1 MTKLK
6 RRGFTLIELIAVLV
20 IMAIIALIVTPL
32 VMSII
37 RKAKISARKRS
48 VDAYGRSVEL
58 AIASYLLDTGTFPT
72 NEQLPNLQIE
82 YSGSNVV
89 CNVMAMKENGGLYL
103 SECKVNNVDVKDSST
118 EDGWY
123 HYGTRDLTNEEFVD
137 MYGDALKKASVAYYS
152 TNGNPVEDYR
162 TLTIDYTG
170 KPVACDVTVN
180 YDGTIYMTKCK
191 VNNVDVTSDTEE
203 DGYYHYGNIVN
214 PPSAVN
220 DLLAKANP
228 VTVTNY
234 TDGNTKEM
242 YTFEHPA
249 TTQQNYE
256 VTDYRYIG
264 VNPKNYVTFNNELW
278 RIIGVFTVEDGNG
291 NQEQRIKIVRN
302 EKLSSNMKW
311 NSNNVN
317 EWKDASLQKYLNGT
331 NAGDYYNGLSE
342 TTKSMIADTKYYL
355 GGSSTYDNLK
365 GEDYYNFERG
375 ETTYQNSRQTN
386 WTGKIAL
393 MYPSDYSYTYA
404 LGVDNTCYTD
414 GYDCDSSSGKTN
426 GWIYNTNS
434 NSYQWLLS
442 PDSVHGYSA
451 FYLGDSGYVDGS
463 NLVTNSYGVRPSL
476 YLISDIKIDSG
487 EGTEQSPYQLK
498 L

>member
-1 MTKLK
+1 MK
-6 RRGFTLIELIAVLV
+6 RKKGFTLIELIAVLV

-37 RKAKISARKRS
+37 KKAKISARKRS

-58 AIASYLLDTGTFPT
+58 AIASHLLDTGTFPT
-72 NEQLPNLQIE
+72 NEELPNLQIE
-82 YSGSNVV
+82 YSGSTVV

-103 SECKVNNVDVKDSST
+103 SECKVNNVDVKDNST
-118 EDGWY
+118 DDGWY
-123 HYGTRDLTNEEFVD
+123 HYGTRDLTNEEYVD
-137 MYGDALKKASVAYYS
+137 MYGDALKTASLAYFN

-162 TLTIDYTG
+162 TLTIDYKG
-170 KPVACDVTVN
+170 KTVTCDVTIN
-180 YDGTIYMTKCK
+180 YDATIYMTKCK
-191 VNNVDVTSDTEE
+191 VNNVDVTSDTE
-203 DGYYHYGNIVN
+203 DGYYHYGSIVN

-234 TDGNTKEM
+234 TDGNTGEM

-249 TTQQNYE
+249 TTQTGAL
-256 VTDYRYIG
+256 TDYRYIG
-264 VNPKNYVTFNNELW
+264 ANPNNYVTFNNELW

-291 NQEQRIKIVRN
+291 NTEQRIKIIRN
-302 EKLSSNMKW
+302 EKLSSDMAW
-311 NSNNVN
+311 DSNGVN
-317 EWKDASLQKYLNGT
+317 EWSTATLNTYLN
-331 NAGDYYNGLSE
+331 GDYYNGLDDTS
-342 TTKSMIADTKYYL
+342 KSMVADTKYYL
-355 GGSSTYDNLK
+355 GGRTAYDNLK

-375 ETTYQNSRQTN
+375 TKVYSGRSTS

-414 GYDCDSSSGKTN
+414 GYDCDGSSGKTN

-434 NSYQWLLS
+434 NSNQWPLS
-442 PDSVHGYSA
+442 PNSTDSYSA
-451 FYLGDSGYVDGS
+451 FCLSYSGYVNYSD
-463 NLVTNSYGVRPSL
+463 LVTNSSGVRPSL
-476 YLISDIKIDSG
+476 YLVSNIKIDSG
-487 EGTEQSPYQLK
+487 EGTEQSPYRLK

>member
-32 VMSII
+32 VMNII

-72 NEQLPNLQIE
+72 NEQLPNLKIE

-103 SECKVNNVDVKDSST
+103 SECKVNNVDVKDSKT

-123 HYGTRDLTNEEFVD
+123 HYGTRDLTNEEYVD
-137 MYGDALKKASVAYYS
+137 MYGDALKKASLAYFN
-152 TNGNPVEDYR
+152 TNGSPVEDYT
-162 TLTIDYTG
+162 TLTLDYKG
-170 KPVACDVTVN
+170 KNVSCDVTVN
-180 YDGTIYMTKCK
+180 YDGTIYMTNCK
-191 VNNVDVTSDTEE
+191 VAGVTVNDDTE
-203 DGYYHYGNIVN
+203 DGYYHYGEIVN

-228 VTVTNY
+228 ITVTNY

-249 TTQQNYE
+249 TVQTGTL
-256 VTDYRYIG
+256 TDYRYIG
-264 VNPKNYVTFNNELW
+264 ANPNNYVTFNNELW
-278 RIIGVFTVEDGNG
+278 RIIGVFTVEDESGNK
-291 NQEQRIKIVRN
+291 EERIKIVRN
-302 EKLSSNMKW
+302 EISSSKKW
-311 NSNNVN
+311 DSNNVN
-317 EWKDASLQKYLNGT
+317 EWPTASLNAYLN
-331 NAGDYYNGLSE
+331 GDYYNGLDAAS
-342 TTKSMIADTKYYL
+342 KSMIADTKYYL
-355 GGSSTYDNLK
+355 GGSNTDSGSAET
-365 GEDYYNFERG
+365 YYNFERG
-375 ETTYQNSRQTN
+375 TTVYSGRSTS

-404 LGVDNTCYTD
+404 LGVDNNCYND
-414 GYDCDSSSGKTN
+414 GTSYGCGQSSGKTN

-434 NSYQWLLS
+434 NSTQWLLS
-442 PDSVHGYSA
+442 PYS
-451 FYLGDSGYVDGS
+451 FGSLFTFLLSDSGYVGS
-463 NLVTNSYGVRPSL
+463 GNSNNSLVVRPSL
-476 YLISDIKIDSG
+476 YLVSNIKIDSG
-487 EGTEQSPYQLK
+487 DGSEQNPYRLK

>member
-6 RRGFTLIELIAVLV
+6 KRGFTLIELIAVLV

-58 AIASYLLDTGTFPT
+58 AIASYLMDKGTFPT
-72 NEQLPNLQIE
+72 NEQLPNLQVE

-89 CNVMAMKENGGLYL
+89 CNVMSMKENGGLYL
-103 SECKVNNVDVKDSST
+103 SECKVNNVEVKDSKT

-123 HYGTRDLTNEEFVD
+123 HYGTRDLTNEEYVD
-137 MYGDALKKASVAYYS
+137 MYGDALKKASLAYFN
-152 TNGNPVEDYR
+152 TNGNPVEDYT
-162 TLTIDYTG
+162 TLTIDYKG

-191 VNNVDVTSDTEE
+191 VNNVDVTSDTD
-203 DGYYHYGNIVN
+203 DGCYHYGSIVN
-214 PPSAVN
+214 PPMTVS
-220 DLLAKANP
+220 DLVAKANP

-234 TDGNTKEM
+234 TDGDTKEM

-249 TTQQNYE
+249 TTQTGAL
-256 VTDYRYIG
+256 TDYRYIG
-264 VNPKNYVTFNNELW
+264 ANPNNYVIFNNELW
-278 RIIGVFTVEDGNG
+278 RIIGVFTVEDGTG
-291 NQEQRIKIVRN
+291 NAEQRIKIIRN
-302 EKLSSNMKW
+302 EKLSSNMAW
-311 NSNNVN
+311 NSNNSN
-317 EWKDASLQKYLNGT
+317 EWVTATLNTYLN
-331 NAGDYYNGLSE
+331 GDYYNGLDATS
-342 TTKSMIADTKYYL
+342 KSMVADTKYYL
-355 GGSSTYDNLK
+355 GGSSVYKNLK

-375 ETTYQNSRQTN
+375 TTVYSGRSTSWN
-386 WTGKIAL
+386 GKIAL

-404 LGVDNTCYTD
+404 LGVDNTCYND
-414 GYDCDSSSGKTN
+414 GDYDGCGQSSGKTN

-434 NSYQWLLS
+434 NSVQWLLS
-442 PDSVHGYSA
+442 PYSGTSSSA
-451 FYLGDSGYVDGS
+451 FYLDPSGNVGCS
-463 NLVTNSYGVRPSL
+463 NLVIYPYFVRPSL
-476 YLISDIKIDSG
+476 YLVSNIKIDSG
-487 EGTEQSPYQLK
+487 EGTEQSPYRLK

>member
-1 MTKLK
+1 MTKLRK
-6 RRGFTLIELIAVLV
+6 RGFTLIELIAVLV
-20 IMAIIALIVTPL
+20 IMAILALIVTPL

-58 AIASYLLDTGTFPT
+58 AIASYLLDNGKFPT
-72 NEQLPNLQIE
+72 NEQLPNLEIE
-82 YSGSNVV
+82 YSGSTVV
-89 CNVMAMKENGGLYL
+89 CNVMSMKENGGLYL

-137 MYGDALKKASVAYYS
+137 MYGDSLKKASVAYYN
-152 TNGNPVEDYR
+152 TNGTPVEDYT
-162 TLTIDYTG
+162 TLTIDYKG

-191 VNNVDVTSDTEE
+191 VNNVDVTSDTE

-214 PPSAVN
+214 PPMTVS

-228 VTVTNY
+228 ATITNY
-234 TDGNTKEM
+234 IDGNNGEM

-249 TTQQNYE
+249 TTQTG
-256 VTDYRYIG
+256 VLTDYRYIG
-264 VNPKNYVTFNNELW
+264 SNPNNYVTFNNELW

-291 NQEQRIKIVRN
+291 NAEQRIKIVRN
-302 EKLSSNMKW
+302 EKLSSDMQW

-317 EWKDASLQKYLNGT
+317 EWATATLNTYLNGE
-331 NAGDYYNGLSE
+331 YYNGLDDTS
-342 TTKSMIADTKYYL
+342 KSMITDTKYYL
-355 GGSSTYDNLK
+355 GGGAYDSTTHFGSTPDMYAW
-365 GEDYYNFERG
+365 ERG
-375 ETTYQNSRQTN
+375 TTVYSGRSTS
-386 WTGKIAL
+386 WIGKIGL
-393 MYPSDYSYTYA
+393 MYPSDNYYTYA
-404 LGVDNTCYTD
+404 LGVDNTCYND
-414 GYDCDSSSGKTN
+414 GFYNGCGQSSGKTN

-434 NSYQWLLS
+434 NSSQWLLS
-442 PDSVHGYSA
+442 PRSDNSNFAFALGGSGSVT
-451 FYLGDSGYVDGS
+451 S
-463 NLVTNSYGVRPSL
+463 NTSYYSYGFRPSL
-476 YLISDIKIDSG
+476 YLVSSIKIDSG
-487 EGTEQSPYQLK
+487 EGTEQSPYRLK

>member
-1 MTKLK
+1 MMKIRRK
-6 RRGFTLIELIAVLV
+6 RGFTLIELIAVLV

-82 YSGSNVV
+82 YSGSTVV
-89 CNVMAMKENGGLYL
+89 CNVMSMKENGGLYL

-123 HYGTRDLTNEEFVD
+123 HYGTRDLTDTEFVD
-137 MYGDALKKASVAYYS
+137 MYGDALKTASLAYFN
-152 TNGNPVEDYR
+152 TNGSPVEDYT
-162 TLTIDYTG
+162 TLTIDYKG
-170 KPVACDVTVN
+170 KKVACDVTVN

-191 VNNVDVTSDTEE
+191 VNNVDVTSDTE
-203 DGYYHYGNIVN
+203 DGYYHYGEIVV
-214 PPSAVN
+214 PAVQE
-220 DLLAKANP
+220 LLAKANP
-228 VTVTNY
+228 VTVTKY

-249 TTQQNYE
+249 TTQTGAL
-256 VTDYRYIG
+256 TDYRYIG
-264 VNPKNYVTFNNELW
+264 ANPNNYVTFNNELW

-291 NQEQRIKIVRN
+291 NTEQRIKIVRN

-311 NSNNVN
+311 DSNNVN
-317 EWKDASLQKYLNGT
+317 EWPTATLNTYLN
-331 NAGDYYNGLSE
+331 GDYYNGLDATS
-342 TTKSMIADTKYYL
+342 KSMISDTKYYL
-355 GGSSTYDNLK
+355 GGSSVYDNLK

-375 ETTYQNSRQTN
+375 TTVYSGRSTSWN
-386 WTGKIAL
+386 GKIAL

-414 GYDCDSSSGKTN
+414 GYGCDGSSRKTN
-426 GWIYNTNS
+426 GWIFNTNS
-434 NSYQWLLS
+434 NSTQWLLS
-442 PDSVHGYSA
+442 PRSGSSLGA
-451 FYLGDSGYVDGS
+451 FYLFDSGNVTAS
-463 NLVTNSYGVRPSL
+463 NRVTDSYGVRPSL
-476 YLISDIKIDSG
+476 YLVSSIKIDSG
-487 EGTEQSPYQLK
+487 DGSQQSPYILK

>member
-1 MTKLK
+1 MTKLRK
-6 RRGFTLIELIAVLV
+6 RGFTLIELIAVLV

-72 NEQLPNLQIE
+72 NEELPNLQIE
-82 YSGSNVV
+82 YSGSTVV
-89 CNVMAMKENGGLYL
+89 CNVMAIKENGGLYL

-137 MYGDALKKASVAYYS
+137 MYGDALKTASVAYYN
-152 TNGNPVEDYR
+152 TNGTPVEDYT
-162 TLTIDYTG
+162 TLTIDYKG
-170 KPVACDVTVN
+170 KPVACEVTVN

-191 VNNVDVTSDTEE
+191 VNNVDVTSDTE
-203 DGYYHYGNIVN
+203 DGYYHYGSIVN
-214 PPSAVN
+214 PPSAAD

-228 VTVTNY
+228 VAVTNY
-234 TDGNTKEM
+234 TDGNTGEM

-249 TTQQNYE
+249 TTQTGAL
-256 VTDYRYIG
+256 TDYRYIG
-264 VNPKNYVTFNNELW
+264 ANPNNYVTFNNELW
-278 RIIGVFTVEDGNG
+278 RIIGVFTVEDGTG
-291 NQEQRIKIVRN
+291 NAEQRIKIVRN
-302 EKLSSNMKW
+302 EKLSSGMYW
-311 NSNNVN
+311 DSNRAN
-317 EWKDASLQKYLNGT
+317 EWATATLNTYLN
-331 NAGDYYNGLSE
+331 GDYYNALDATS
-342 TTKSMIADTKYYL
+342 KSMIADTKYYL
-355 GGSSTYDNLK
+355 GGSNTNYGGAETY
-365 GEDYYNFERG
+365 YTWERG
-375 ETTYQNSRQTN
+375 TTVYSGRSTS
-386 WTGKIAL
+386 WIGKIAL

-404 LGVDNTCYTD
+404 LGVDNTCYSA
-414 GYDCDSSSGKTN
+414 GNNCGSSSGKTN

-442 PDSVHGYSA
+442 PYSGLSYSVFRQSG
-451 FYLGDSGYVDGS
+451 SGYFDHDS
-463 NLVTNSYGVRPSL
+463 STSSYGVRPSL
-476 YLISDIKIDSG
+476 YLVSNIKIDSG
-487 EGTEQSPYQLK
+487 DGSEQSPYSLK

>member
-1 MTKLK
+1 MSIKNK
-6 RRGFTLIELIAVLV
+6 KGFTLIELVAVLV

-58 AIASYLLDTGTFPT
+58 AIASHLLDTGTFPT
-72 NEQLPNLQIE
+72 NEELPNLQIE

-123 HYGTRDLTNEEFVD
+123 HYGTRDLTDTEYVD
-137 MYGDALKKASVAYYS
+137 MYGDALKTASLAYFN
-152 TNGNPVEDYR
+152 TNGSPVEDYT
-162 TLTIDYTG
+162 TLTIDYKG
-170 KPVACDVTVN
+170 KPVACEVTVN

-191 VNNVDVTSDTEE
+191 VNNVDVTSDTE
-203 DGYYHYGNIVN
+203 DGYYHYGSIVN
-214 PPSAVN
+214 PPSAAD

-249 TTQQNYE
+249 TTQTGAL
-256 VTDYRYIG
+256 TDYRYIG
-264 VNPKNYVTFNNELW
+264 ANPNNYVTFNNELW

-291 NQEQRIKIVRN
+291 ITEQRIKIVRN
-302 EKLSSNMKW
+302 EKLSSDMAW
-311 NSNNVN
+311 DSNNVN
-317 EWKDASLQKYLNGT
+317 EWSTATLNTYLN
-331 NAGDYYNGLSE
+331 GDYYNGLEATS
-342 TTKSMIADTKYYL
+342 KSMVADTKYYL

-414 GYDCDSSSGKTN
+414 GYDCDGSSGKTN

-434 NSYQWLLS
+434 NTPQWLLS
-442 PDSVHGYSA
+442 PYSDDSFGAFILAGSGFVGYNH
-451 FYLGDSGYVDGS
+451 YGVLYSG
-463 NLVTNSYGVRPSL
+463 GVRPSL

>member
-1 MTKLK
+1 MKKLK
-6 RRGFTLIELIAVLV
+6 KKGFTLIELIAVLV

-58 AIASYLLDTGTFPT
+58 AIASYLMDTGTFPT
-72 NEQLPNLQIE
+72 NADLPNLQVE

-89 CNVMAMKENGGLYL
+89 CNVMSMKENGGLYL
-103 SECKVNNVDVKDSST
+103 SECKVNNVEVKDSKT

-123 HYGTRDLTNEEFVD
+123 HYGTRDLTNEEYVD
-137 MYGDALKKASVAYYS
+137 MYGDALKKASLAYFN
-152 TNGNPVEDYR
+152 TNGNPVEDYT
-162 TLTIDYTG
+162 TLTIDYKG

-191 VNNVDVTSDTEE
+191 VNNVDVTSDTE
-203 DGYYHYGNIVN
+203 DGYYHYGSIVN
-214 PPSAVN
+214 PPMTVS
-220 DLLAKANP
+220 DLVAKVNP

-234 TDGNTKEM
+234 TDGNTREM

-249 TTQQNYE
+249 TEQTGAL
-256 VTDYRYIG
+256 TDYRYIG
-264 VNPKNYVTFNNELW
+264 ANPNNYVTFNNELW

-302 EKLSSNMKW
+302 EKLSSNMSW

-317 EWKDASLQKYLNGT
+317 EWSTSTLNTYLNGE
-331 NAGDYYNGLSE
+331 YYNGLD
-342 TTKSMIADTKYYL
+342 TTSKSMVADTKYYL
-355 GGSSTYDNLK
+355 GGSNANSGSAET
-365 GEDYYNFERG
+365 YYNWERG
-375 ETTYQNSRQTN
+375 ITVYRGRSTS

-393 MYPSDYSYTYA
+393 MYPSDYSYTYV

-414 GYDCDSSSGKTN
+414 GYDCGSSSGKTN

-434 NSYQWLLS
+434 NSYQWFLS
-442 PDSVHGYSA
+442 PRS
-451 FYLGDSGYVDGS
+451 DGS
-463 NLVTNSYGVRPSL
+463 EVAFHLDSSSYVNGGRRVSVPFGVRPSL
-476 YLISDIKIDSG
+476 YLVSNIKIDSG
-487 EGTEQSPYQLK
+487 DGLEQSPYSLK

>member
-1 MTKLK
+1 MTKLRK
-6 RRGFTLIELIAVLV
+6 RGFTLIELIAVLV

-32 VMSII
+32 VMNII

-58 AIASYLLDTGTFPT
+58 AIASYLMDKGTFPT
-72 NEQLPNLQIE
+72 NEQLPNLQVE
-82 YSGSNVV
+82 YSGSTVV

-103 SECKVNNVDVKDSST
+103 SECKVNNVDVKDSKT

-123 HYGTRDLTNEEFVD
+123 HYGTRDLTNVEFVD
-137 MYGDALKKASVAYYS
+137 MYGDALKKASLAYFN

-162 TLTIDYTG
+162 TLTIDYKG
-170 KPVACDVTVN
+170 KPVSCDVTVN

-191 VNNVDVTSDTEE
+191 VNNVDVTSDTEDE
-203 DGYYHYGNIVN
+203 YYHYGSIVN

-234 TDGNTKEM
+234 TDGNTGEM

-249 TTQQNYE
+249 TTQTGAL
-256 VTDYRYIG
+256 TDYRYIG
-264 VNPKNYVTFNNELW
+264 ANPNNYVTFNNELW

-291 NQEQRIKIVRN
+291 KTEQRIKIVRN

-311 NSNNVN
+311 DSNGAN
-317 EWKDASLQKYLNGT
+317 EWATATLNTYLN
-331 NAGDYYNGLSE
+331 GDYYNGLDATS
-342 TTKSMIADTKYYL
+342 KSMIADTKYYL
-355 GGSSTYDNLK
+355 GGAANSNGGAET
-365 GEDYYNFERG
+365 YYNWERG
-375 ETTYQNSRQTN
+375 TTVYSGRSTSWN
-386 WTGKIAL
+386 GKISL
-393 MYPSDYSYTYA
+393 MYPSDYTYTYA
-404 LGVDNTCYTD
+404 LGVDNTCYND
-414 GYDCDSSSGKTN
+414 GSSNGCVQSSGKTN

-434 NSYQWLLS
+434 NSNQWLLS
-442 PDSVHGYSA
+442 PRSGYSNSA
-451 FYLGDSGYVDGS
+451 FYLDGSGYVNFDFS
-463 NLVTNSYGVRPSL
+463 NSPFDAVRPSL
-476 YLISDIKIDSG
+476 YLVSNIKIDSG
-487 EGTEQSPYQLK
+487 EGSEQSPYSLK

>member
-1 MTKLK
+1 MTKLRK
-6 RRGFTLIELIAVLV
+6 RGFTLIELIAVLV

-32 VMSII
+32 VMNII

-58 AIASYLLDTGTFPT
+58 AIASYLMDNGYFPT
-72 NEQLPNLQIE
+72 NADLPNLQIE

-89 CNVMAMKENGGLYL
+89 CNVMSMKENGGLYL
-103 SECKVNNVDVKDSST
+103 SECKVNNVDVKDSKT

-123 HYGTRDLTNEEFVD
+123 HYGTRDLTDTEYVD
-137 MYGDALKKASVAYYS
+137 MYGDALKKASLAYFN
-152 TNGNPVEDYR
+152 TNGNPVEDYT
-162 TLTIDYTG
+162 TLTLDYKG
-170 KPVACDVTVN
+170 KPVSCDVTVN

-203 DGYYHYGNIVN
+203 DGYYHYGSIVEA
-214 PPSAVN
+214 PKPAAEELVS
-220 DLLAKANP
+220 KANP
-228 VTVTNY
+228 VSITNY

-249 TTQQNYE
+249 TTQTGAL
-256 VTDYRYIG
+256 TDYRYIG
-264 VNPKNYVTFNNELW
+264 ANPNNYVTFNNELW

-291 NQEQRIKIVRN
+291 KQEQRIKIVRN
-302 EKLSSNMKW
+302 EKLSSDMAW
-311 NSNNVN
+311 DSNIN
-317 EWKDASLQKYLNGT
+317 EWSTATLNTYLN
-331 NAGDYYNGLSE
+331 GDYYNGLDATS
-342 TTKSMIADTKYYL
+342 KSMVADTKYYL
-355 GGSSTYDNLK
+355 GGISEYDNLK

-375 ETTYQNSRQTN
+375 TTVYSGRSTSWN
-386 WTGKIAL
+386 GKISL
-393 MYPSDYSYTYA
+393 MYPSDYTYTYA

-414 GYDCDSSSGKTN
+414 GDNCSTDNGGTPTK

-442 PDSVHGYSA
+442 PNSDSSYYAFNLYVSGRVGHGRSYYS
-451 FYLGDSGYVDGS
+451 
-463 NLVTNSYGVRPSL
+463 NCVRPSL
-476 YLISDIKIDSG
+476 YLVSNIKIDSG
-487 EGTEQSPYQLK
+487 DGSEQSPYSFK

>member
-1 MTKLK
+1 MVNKK

-37 RKAKISARKRS
+37 KKAKISARKRS
-48 VDAYGRSVEL
+48 IDAYGRSVEL
-58 AIASYLLDTGTFPT
+58 AIATYLLDNGTFPT

-82 YSGSNVV
+82 YSGSTVV
-89 CNVMAMKENGGLYL
+89 CNVMSMKENGGLYL

-137 MYGDALKKASVAYYS
+137 MYGDALKTASVAYFN
-152 TNGNPVEDYR
+152 TNGNPVEDYT
-162 TLTIDYTG
+162 TLTIDYKG

-191 VNNVDVTSDTEE
+191 VNNVDVTDDTE
-203 DGYYHYGNIVN
+203 DGYYHYGSIVN

-228 VTVTNY
+228 VTVTSY

-249 TTQQNYE
+249 TIQTGAL
-256 VTDYRYIG
+256 TDYRYIG
-264 VNPKNYVTFNNELW
+264 DNPNNYVTFNNELW

-291 NQEQRIKIVRN
+291 NTEQRIKIVRN
-302 EKLSSNMKW
+302 EILSSEMAW
-311 NSNNVN
+311 DSNYGN
-317 EWKDASLQKYLNGT
+317 EWSTASLNTYLN
-331 NAGDYYNGLSE
+331 GDYYNGLDATS
-342 TTKSMIADTKYYL
+342 KNMIADTKYYL
-355 GGSSTYDNLK
+355 GGSSAHDNLR

-375 ETTYQNSRQTN
+375 TTVYSGRSTSWN
-386 WTGKIAL
+386 GKIAL

-404 LGVDNTCYTD
+404 LGVDNTCYTNGFICD
-414 GYDCDSSSGKTN
+414 GSSGKTN

-434 NSYQWLLS
+434 NSTEWLLS
-442 PDSVHGYSA
+442 PSSVGSNYA
-451 FYLGDSGYVDGS
+451 FALLDSGRIDYRGGRVVPS
-463 NLVTNSYGVRPSL
+463 LGVRPSL
-476 YLISDIKIDSG
+476 YLVSNIKIDSG
-487 EGTEQSPYQLK
+487 DGSEQSPYSLK